1 MVILSLNEFERRQ
14 YKIDAA
20 KCMCWKIIILVYKK
34 SEIVDE
40 YALVLNKFDDIP
52 LTVHQTW
59 F

>member
-1 MVILSLNEFERRQ
+1 
-14 YKIDAA
+14 
-20 KCMCWKIIILVYKK
+20 MCWKIIILVYKK

-40 YALVLNKFDDIP
+40 YAFVLNKFDEIP